1 MRPWLSWIEHLTT
14 NQGVSGS
21 NPFGRTTLKSRGII
35 AYMAVIPFFYL
46 CFQSFFG
53 IRIMSLCA
61 DVFPNSPVYLQY
73 GLFVIVHGANGARLV
88 LLEAEAFARFH
99 DFIMSLPLKTK
110 LNKSVNNANLIG
122 L

>member
-1 MRPWLSWIEHLTT
+1 M
-14 NQGVSGS
+14 V
-21 NPFGRTTLKSRGII
+21 
-35 AYMAVIPFFYL
+35 
-46 CFQSFFG
+46 C
-53 IRIMSLCA
+53 
-61 DVFPNSPVYLQY
+61 
-73 GLFVIVHGANGARLV
+73 FVIVHGANGARLV